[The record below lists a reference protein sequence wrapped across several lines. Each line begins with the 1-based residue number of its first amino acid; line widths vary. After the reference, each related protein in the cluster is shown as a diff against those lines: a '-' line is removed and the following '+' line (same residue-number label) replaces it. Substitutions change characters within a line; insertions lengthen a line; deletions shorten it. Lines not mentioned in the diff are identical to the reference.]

1 MNKSIVWYIGVWFL
15 CTRIICEYELSID
28 VFCSI
33 NKNFKMK
40 SLMKA
45 GKQKETGEKE
55 VHLLEQKG
63 YEKMVNEIV
72 PVQQAEVYRKP
83 THKAVKEAVKEL
95 NPDTNSLGSR
105 G

>member
-1 MNKSIVWYIGVWFL
+1 MLVIPGEVRYL
-15 CTRIICEYELSID
+15 LSR
-28 VFCSI
+28 
-33 NKNFKMK
+33 
-40 SLMKA
+40 
-45 GKQKETGEKE
+45 
-55 VHLLEQKG
+55 LEQKG

-83 THKAVKEAVKEL
+83 TRKAVKEAVKEL

>member
-1 MNKSIVWYIGVWFL
+1 MRTNDSKTSVDSKLEEMEEKYPVEQIAV
-15 CTRIICEYELSID
+15 
-28 VFCSI
+28 
-33 NKNFKMK
+33 KNEKK
-40 SLMKA
+40 SLMKTR
-45 GKQKETGEKE
+45 KQKETGEKE

-63 YEKMVNEIV
+63 YERMMNEIM

-83 THKAVKEAVKEL
+83 TKKVVEEAVKEL